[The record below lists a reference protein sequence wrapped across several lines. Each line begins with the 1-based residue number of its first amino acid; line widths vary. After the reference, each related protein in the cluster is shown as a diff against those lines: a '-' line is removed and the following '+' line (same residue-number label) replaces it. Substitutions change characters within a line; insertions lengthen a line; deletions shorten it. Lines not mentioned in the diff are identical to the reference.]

1 MARNEAQANQLM
13 FETARMRR
21 YGLTVGRN
29 ALTPSRG
36 VRRSVARRGLLAR
49 LFGL

>member
-1 MARNEAQANQLM
+1 MARNEAHANELM
-13 FETARMRR
+13 YETARMRR
-21 YGLTVGRN
+21 YGLNVGHS

-36 VRRSVARRGLLAR
+36 IRGTVARRGLLAR

>member
-1 MARNEAQANQLM
+1 MARNEAHANELLY
-13 FETARMRR
+13 ETARMQR

-36 VRRSVARRGLLAR
+36 VRRSLAPRGWFAR
-49 LFGL
+49 LLGL

>member
-1 MARNEAQANQLM
+1 MARNEAHANELM
-13 FETARMRR
+13 YETARMHR
-21 YGLTVGRN
+21 YGLSVGRH

-49 LFGL
+49 LLGL